1 MEQGSKKYEYKVGAF
16 VAFGL
21 LAVMASI
28 LALGGNRMVL
38 TRYTYY
44 TTEFTE
50 VSGLFVGSV
59 ISLQGLPIGNVKTI
73 GFSQKA
79 NRLEIQLAVD
89 SKFAARIKKGTSAE
103 IRTQGALGDKYIF
116 LNPGEP
122 AAETLPG
129 GSAIESSESGDI
141 LKMITDKD
149 QGISQVFDLL
159 KEMRILI
166 ASINNQGRPA
176 KLMENVTDA
185 TGQLKLTMKTLDV
198 LLKDLHNEI
207 PKNQK
212 LNQAVNDLASIM
224 EKIDKG
230 QGTLGALINDP
241 SLHQSLKSLF
251 GGSQRQSYIKNV
263 LKETIQKSK
272 D

>member
-1 MEQGSKKYEYKVGAF
+1 MEQTAKKFEYKVGAF
-16 VAFGL
+16 VALGL
-21 LAVMASI
+21 LAIMISV

-38 TRYTYY
+38 TRYSYY
-44 TTEFTE
+44 TTEFSE

-73 GFSQKA
+73 SFSQKA
-79 NRLEIQLAVD
+79 NRLSILLAID
-89 SKFAARIKKGTSAE
+89 SKFADRIKKGTSAE

-116 LNPGEP
+116 LSPGDP
-122 AAETLPG
+122 TAETLATG
-129 GSAIESSESGDI
+129 TAIESTESGDI
-141 LKMITDKD
+141 LKIITDKD
-149 QGISQVFDLL
+149 QGISQFFDLL
-159 KEMRILI
+159 KEMRILM
-166 ASINNQGRPA
+166 ASLNSQGRPA
-176 KLMENVTDA
+176 KLMENVTDV
-185 TGQLKLTMKTLDV
+185 TGQMRVTMKTLDA

-212 LNQAVNDLASIM
+212 LNQAVTDLASILQ
-224 EKIDKG
+224 KIDKG
-230 QGTLGALINDP
+230 QGSLGALINDP
-241 SLHQSLKSLF
+241 SIHQSLKSLL

>member
-1 MEQGSKKYEYKVGAF
+1 MEQSAKKFEYKVGAF

-21 LAVMASI
+21 FAIMASI
-28 LALGGNRMVL
+28 LALGGKSMVL
-38 TRYTYY
+38 TRYSYY
-44 TTEFTE
+44 TTEFSE

-59 ISLQGLPIGNVKTI
+59 ISLQGLPIGNVKSI
-73 GFSQKA
+73 SFSQKA
-79 NRLEIQLAVD
+79 NRLSIYLAVD
-89 SKFAARIKKGTSAE
+89 SKFADRIKKGTSAE

-116 LNPGEP
+116 LNPGDP
-122 AAETLPG
+122 TAETMASG
-129 GSAIESSESGDI
+129 TNIESTESGDI

-149 QGISQVFDLL
+149 QGISQVFELL
-159 KEMRILI
+159 KEMRILV
-166 ASINNQGRPA
+166 ASLNSQGRPA
-176 KLMENVTDA
+176 KLIENMTDSTA
-185 TGQLKLTMKTLDV
+185 QLKVTLKTLDG
-198 LLKDLHNEI
+198 LLKDLHGEI

-224 EKIDKG
+224 QKIDKG

-241 SLHQSLKSLF
+241 SLHQSLKSLL

>member
-1 MEQGSKKYEYKVGAF
+1 MEQGSKKFEYKVGAF

-21 LAVMASI
+21 LGIMISI
-28 LALGGNRMVL
+28 LALGGKSMVL
-38 TRYTYY
+38 TKYVYY
-44 TTEFTE
+44 NTEFSE
-50 VSGLFVGSV
+50 VSGLFIGSV
-59 ISLQGLPIGNVKTI
+59 ISLQGLPIGNVKNI

-79 NRLEIQLAVD
+79 NRLSILLAVD
-89 SKFAARIKKGTSAE
+89 SKFADRIKKGTSAE

-116 LNPGEP
+116 LNPGE
-122 AAETLPG
+122 ALAQTLPS
-129 GSAIESSESGDI
+129 GSSIDSSESGDLI
-141 LKMITDKD
+141 KMITDKD
-149 QGISQVFDLL
+149 QGIAQVFDLI
-159 KEMRILI
+159 KEIRLLVS
-166 ASINNQGRPA
+166 ALNSQGRPA
-176 KLMENVTDA
+176 KLMENVTDTTA
-185 TGQLKLTMKTLDV
+185 QLKVTMKTLDV

-212 LNQAVNDLASIM
+212 LNQAVTDLASIM
-224 EKIDKG
+224 QKIDKG

-241 SLHQSLKSLF
+241 SLHQSLKALL